1 MIEENQAEEGEEAPP
16 TVESE
21 SSSEPQETAGET
33 SPEDD
38 SSLPEE
44 LEAPEDL
51 IESLQGVQAVRS
63 LLGDEVEEITSFTEG
78 PDEVS
83 MVVPAS
89 RILELCHFLK
99 DEHGFNFLS
108 DLCGVH
114 YPDRQK
120 PLEVVYQL
128 FAIER
133 SERLRLKV
141 RLGEN
146 SPSL

>member
-21 SSSEPQETAGET
+21 SSSEPQEAAGET

-63 LLGDEVEEITSFTEG
+63 LLGDEVEEITSFT
-78 PDEVS
+78 D
-83 MVVPAS
+83 AS
-89 RILELCHFLK
+89 
-99 DEHGFNFLS
+99 S
-108 DLCGVH
+108 
-114 YPDRQK
+114 
-120 PLEVVYQL
+120 
-128 FAIER
+128 
-133 SERLRLKV
+133 SEITSSSSS
-141 RLGEN
+141 EN
-146 SPSL
+146 